1 MSADQPH
8 PIMQLAAQ
16 LPYKKWWFWVLV
28 LIAVRFVFMAYDN
41 SRPVVYDPVALG
53 FANEEAMNQAF
64 AKGYHTRQKME
75 EMARSGSNNSPA
87 RLDEAQRN

>member
-1 MSADQPH
+1 MSEAQQN
-8 PIMQLAAQ
+8 PIIQLVAQ

-28 LIAVRFVFMAYDN
+28 LIALRIVFMAYDD

-75 EMARSGSNNSPA
+75 EMASSGSNGSPA
-87 RLDEAQRN
+87 QSGEAQEN

>member
-1 MSADQPH
+1 MSANQQH
-8 PIMQLAAQ
+8 PAMRFAAQ

-28 LIAVRFVFMAYDN
+28 LIALRIVFMTFDN

-75 EMARSGSNNSPA
+75 EMARSGSNGSPVQS
-87 RLDEAQRN
+87 DEAQQN